1 MQNKSKGLPE
11 SIKQTAVAGVPLL
24 VVIIL
29 FAVVGNFG
37 ISKLKK
43 VQSEIKSARVIEKT
57 LTQKLDLL
65 KSISQEV
72 SKTGLVNSALPSVN
86 PSLAVIGQI
95 KNVAITNT
103 VILSGIKSIVSA
115 TDTSDLKSAFVS
127 FNVTG
132 ARAQVFSFLNDL
144 AKVAPIVT
152 IGTIKITEEA
162 GATVADI
169 GVRSYWAD
177 LPKTIPSITAP
188 IEDLTPDEKKIL
200 SNVSNLIQPNFSQI
214 QPSPSQADINPNP
227 FGL

>member
-1 MQNKSKGLPE
+1 MQNKSKSLPE
-11 SIKQTAVAGVPLL
+11 SLKQTVVAGVPLL

-37 ISKLKK
+37 ISKLKS
-43 VQSEIKSARVIEKT
+43 VQSEIKSAQVIEKT

-72 SKTGLVNSALPSVN
+72 SKAGLVNSALPSAN
-86 PSLAVIGQI
+86 PALAVIGQL
-95 KNVAITNT
+95 KNIAITNT
-103 VILSGIKSIVSA
+103 VILSGIKSTAST
-115 TDTSDLKSAFVS
+115 TDTSGLNNASVS

-132 ARAQVFSFLNDL
+132 ARTQVFSFLNDL
-144 AKVAPIVT
+144 AKIAPIIT

-177 LPKTIPSITAP
+177 LPKTIPSLTAP

-200 SNVSNLIQPNFSQI
+200 SNVSNLIQPSFSQV
-214 QPSPSQADINPNP
+214 QLSPSQADINPNP
-227 FGL
+227 FGQ